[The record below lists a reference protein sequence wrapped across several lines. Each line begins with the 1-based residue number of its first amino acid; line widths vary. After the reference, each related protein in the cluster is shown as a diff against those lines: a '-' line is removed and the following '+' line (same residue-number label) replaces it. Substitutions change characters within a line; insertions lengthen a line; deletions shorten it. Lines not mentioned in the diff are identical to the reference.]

1 MRARMSLVSSTG
13 ESLRLRKRR
22 EISSMEEKARSDS
35 VVGGTVD
42 LERKNLTQRSQ
53 RAQKTRRREE
63 LEDFFLAAEIT
74 EGADVGDDE
83 GGGETIFGADLAEVD
98 AAVFEGEA
106 AAVSVVADL
115 DELALEGL
123 VGEVVADAGSE
134 VETLAGEI
142 AVAEEGA

>member
-42 LERKNLTQRSQ
+42 LERKNLTQRV
-53 RAQKTRRREE
+53 QKTRRREE

-98 AAVFEGEA
+98 AAIF
-106 AAVSVVADL
+106 
-115 DELALEGL
+115 
-123 VGEVVADAGSE
+123 
-134 VETLAGEI
+134 
-142 AVAEEGA
+142 

>member
-1 MRARMSLVSSTG
+1 
-13 ESLRLRKRR
+13 
-22 EISSMEEKARSDS
+22 MEEKARSDS

-98 AAVFEGEA
+98 AAIF
-106 AAVSVVADL
+106 
-115 DELALEGL
+115 
-123 VGEVVADAGSE
+123 
-134 VETLAGEI
+134 
-142 AVAEEGA
+142 